1 MADGAVKPEPQADL
15 GGSGGSSQLPGFP
28 SGLRVLVVDDDPTCL
43 MVVSAMLKKC
53 NYEGESANLCKG
65 LYA

>member
-1 MADGAVKPEPQADL
+1 MTDGAVKPEPQADL

-53 NYEGESANLCKG
+53 NYEGQYANVLEG